1 MLALL
6 LTLLLT
12 LPTAR
17 AETLEQSWSVLPPQ
31 ELLHQGIE
39 RRLLGD
45 RQGSRQRFEALL
57 ERDELPALATYHLA
71 VNDEIEERYLEA
83 LQGYEAVIA
92 GWPSDPLVKDAR
104 FRRAVVLEDL
114 GLAKDAARQVKQLE
128 RSEDFDEADRLA
140 MALVRGSAELQ
151 AGKRRGGKRIEQAL
165 AALEG
170 QEALSWARAR
180 ARMALAE
187 EELRQ
192 AARVEIVNDKRARK
206 RLVERVA
213 RLEAAM
219 AEVTQIARLGE
230 PEYALNGLMALG
242 DAFMQLYDDLLASED
257 PPGLSAEQRRIF
269 REQLVESSDAVRV
282 RAWRLY
288 DEGVV
293 LAARVQ
299 WQGQVAQELL
309 ERRQAAAAAAP

>member
-1 MLALL
+1 
-6 LTLLLT
+6 
-12 LPTAR
+12 
-17 AETLEQSWSVLPPQ
+17 
-31 ELLHQGIE
+31 
-39 RRLLGD
+39 
-45 RQGSRQRFEALL
+45 
-57 ERDELPALATYHLA
+57 
-71 VNDEIEERYLEA
+71 
-83 LQGYEAVIA
+83 
-92 GWPSDPLVKDAR
+92 
-104 FRRAVVLEDL
+104 
-114 GLAKDAARQVKQLE
+114 
-128 RSEDFDEADRLA
+128 
-140 MALVRGSAELQ
+140 
-151 AGKRRGGKRIEQAL
+151 
-165 AALEG
+165 
-170 QEALSWARAR
+170 
-180 ARMALAE
+180 MALAE

>member
-114 GLAKDAARQVKQLE
+114 GMAKDAARQVKQLE